1 MQLIDHSN
9 NSKSKT
15 VGRALA
21 AATCALLGVHATG
34 SLAKGQ
40 PGEWDVETALL
51 VYSETDDRVQAAEP
65 VISAT
70 RNFDG
75 ERKLNL
81 KLVADTLTGASPS
94 GATPSALPQTY
105 TSPSGNGSY
114 EIAPGEAPLDDTFKD
129 TRVAVSANWEAPIN
143 RDYAYSVGAY
153 GSKEYDYLSTAVNA
167 SLSRYLNNK
176 NTTLTGG
183 LSLGVDLVDP
193 VGGAPVGLSRMPLNN
208 NKSQADFDQE
218 FAATRDSDDT
228 KTMVDALFGVTQV
241 INRQTLMQFNYGIS
255 YSSGY
260 LTDPYKIL
268 SVIDDARGSNYGRNL
283 VGGDGN
289 PVYLYEQ
296 RPDTRL
302 KHSLYWQT
310 KYMLGNGDVMDG
322 SYRFMIDD
330 WGITSHTLDLKYRWQ
345 LGKSYLEPNFRYYL
359 QSEADFYKRYLTAS
373 EYNSGAP
380 VMTDA
385 SADYRLGEMTGLTFG
400 AKWGYR
406 FDDDRELAIRAEYL
420 IQTNDGDQGFGSLAS
435 QDLYPDTNAM
445 WLQLSYSF

>member
-1 MQLIDHSN
+1 MQLMNHN
-9 NSKSKT
+9 KSGKP

-21 AATCALLGVHATG
+21 AATCALLGVQATD

-51 VYSETDDRVQAAEP
+51 VYSETVDRFQDEEA

-70 RNFDG
+70 RNFDS
-75 ERKLNL
+75 ERTLNL
-81 KLVADTLTGASPS
+81 KLIADTLTGASPS
-94 GATPSALPQTY
+94 GATPSELPQTY

-114 EIAPGEAPLDDTFKD
+114 EVAPGDAPLDDTFKD
-129 TRVAVSANWEAPIN
+129 TRVAVSASWEAPIN

-153 GSKEYDYLSTAVNA
+153 GSREYDYTSTAING
-167 SLSRYLNNK
+167 SLSRYFDNK
-176 NTTLTGG
+176 NTTLTTG

-193 VGGAPVGLSRMPLNN
+193 VGGAPIGLSRMPLNN

-218 FAATRDSDDT
+218 FAATRESDDT
-228 KTMVDALFGVTQV
+228 KTVVDALFGVTQV
-241 INRQTLMQFNYGIS
+241 INRQTLMQFTYGVS

-268 SVIDDARGSNYGRNL
+268 SV
-283 VGGDGN
+283 
-289 PVYLYEQ
+289 
-296 RPDTRL
+296 
-302 KHSLYWQT
+302 
-310 KYMLGNGDVMDG
+310 
-322 SYRFMIDD
+322 
-330 WGITSHTLDLKYRWQ
+330 LKYRWRM
-345 LGKSYLEPNFRYYL
+345 GKSYLEPHFRYYL

-380 VMTDA
+380 ALTDA

-406 FDDDRELAIRAEYL
+406 FDDDRELALRAEYM
-420 IQTNDGDQGFGSLAS
+420 IQTNDGDQGFGKLAA